1 MQENTLISQDEDR
14 SERSD
19 ERVQRVDRRNVISSV
34 FLGILVALAY
44 QEAVPPVRESV
55 REHGVTFA
63 SFALFII
70 FFLTSM
76 RFFIGMQ
83 LHLLDPHIATLP
95 GLLWLYDFAVFLAE
109 NTTFI
114 FMAGVASVDAS
125 RTARFG
131 FIELLL
137 FLYAIDVIWVCSQW
151 LLGKI
156 HPLWCRK
163 IIPWAWALINA
174 AAIISMGVPRFIGI
188 DVYSLPVLVWVV
200 VVNVAAFVVDVVLVD
215 YFDLL

>member
-1 MQENTLISQDEDR
+1 
-14 SERSD
+14 
-19 ERVQRVDRRNVISSV
+19 
-34 FLGILVALAY
+34 
-44 QEAVPPVRESV
+44 
-55 REHGVTFA
+55 
-63 SFALFII
+63 
-70 FFLTSM
+70 
-76 RFFIGMQ
+76 
-83 LHLLDPHIATLP
+83 LLDPHTATLP